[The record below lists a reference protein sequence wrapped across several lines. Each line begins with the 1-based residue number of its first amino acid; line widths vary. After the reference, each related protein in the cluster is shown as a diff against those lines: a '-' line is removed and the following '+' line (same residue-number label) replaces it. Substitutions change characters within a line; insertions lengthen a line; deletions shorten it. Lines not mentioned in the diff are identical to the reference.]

1 VIYEAKAKD
10 TLGNPGTS
18 GSNSLVGPSD
28 VTGPTVT
35 ITTSPANPTTSQPVT
50 FTATATDPS
59 GIQSIEIWV
68 AGAKVSEC
76 TSSPCTYTGGPY
88 LKGTVS
94 YEAKA
99 KDTVGNPGTSGSK
112 SLPVVQ
118 AVGNISVTSN
128 PSGASI
134 LLDGAMSYGTTPFGV
149 AKVLTNVIAGQH
161 TLKLSKDH
169 YKYMQANIT
178 VTAGQ
183 TTYIN
188 WSLTPAPD
196 TQLVIQPGPSAA
208 KECTVRILNQATQ
221 TAYPGQ
227 LQIGGGNSAAG
238 DEVDRGF
245 LRFDLSSIPAT
256 AHITEANI
264 GLCYSF
270 TYYYTSFHLPAPIGL
285 YKVTG
290 NWDRS
295 TITWGNQPASEGSA
309 VSTTTVPGSEDDSFY
324 YWPATALVQGWLNGS
339 IPNYGIVLKDTD
351 ESTYEGVKIF
361 ASTVWDPNYYNKQ
374 ITSTQYPKLVI
385 TYWDPTP

>member
-1 VIYEAKAKD
+1 
-10 TLGNPGTS
+10 
-18 GSNSLVGPSD
+18 
-28 VTGPTVT
+28 VT
-35 ITTSPANPTTSQPVT
+35 IAPSLASPTNAQQVT

-59 GIQSIEIWV
+59 GIQNIEIWV
-68 AGAKVSEC
+68 GGAKVKEC

-88 LKGTVS
+88 AVGTKS

-99 KDTVGNPGTSGSK
+99 KDTVGNQGTSGSK
-112 SLPVVQ
+112 SLQVVQ
-118 AVGNISVTSN
+118 AVAISSVGTIDVKSTN
-128 PSGASI
+128 PSSGVAIS
-134 LLDGAMSYGTTPFGV
+134 LDGGFPAHSTPWIF
-149 AKVLTNVIAGQH
+149 TNVSAGQH

-188 WSLTPAPD
+188 WSLTYAAE
-196 TQLVIQPGPSAA
+196 TQFVIQPGPGAA

-227 LQIGGGNSAAG
+227 LQIGGGNGNAG

-245 LRFDLSSIPAT
+245 LQFDLSSIPST

-290 NWDRS
+290 PWDKS
-295 TITWGNQPASEGSA
+295 TITWGTQPASEGSA

-361 ASTVWDPNYYNKQ
+361 ASTVWDHSYYNKQ